1 VILFLHPWLLAAL
14 GAAAFPVLLH
24 LVSRRDPPV
33 VIFPAVR
40 YLVTA
45 TREHERRFRVRHW
58 LLLLLRTLLIVA
70 LVLAASGP
78 LLPSARSGAAGH
90 APTAVVLI
98 VDNSP
103 SSGAVVG
110 GTAVLQSLARSAK
123 AVVARAQAEDRL
135 WLLTADG
142 VARPGD
148 AGSLGNALDSLRPS
162 DRRMDLG
169 QALEAARGLLETI
182 DHPGEI
188 VLVSDLQAT
197 AVTPATLALPLL
209 VVRPAAPAPDNAG
222 LSSLDP
228 GPQPWT
234 GESGQVLVGVSGAP
248 GPSVPASVAVAGR
261 PARRILV
268 APGGVAAVQL
278 PAGSVGWRTLEA
290 TLPPDELRADDRRL
304 RLIRVAAPAAVAC
317 PADEPNLAAACGA
330 LESGA
335 RIRRG
340 AEVTLGSLGPGASVV
355 EPPSDPALLGALNRA
370 LDRRGVGWRF
380 GAPTLGAQV
389 TDSGPWIGRAAILR
403 RYRLESA
410 GSGRT
415 GVLAT
420 VGGEPWMARGGGDVV
435 LLGSRLDPTWTAL
448 PLQAGFVLLVDAL
461 ANRLARAPVWLLDAA
476 PGDAVFLPDATT
488 RVIGAA
494 RSWEVEGGAAFH
506 PPATGLYFLLSGSD
520 TLGGLS
526 VNIDPRE
533 SLLTRASDEA
543 IGAAWPGARITDPE
557 GAASRAFLGAGRVD
571 LRGPLLWLALAC
583 GLGEIVLASG
593 TGQGMKSRG

>member
-1 VILFLHPWLLAAL
+1 VISFLHPWLLVAL
-14 GAAAFPVLLH
+14 GAAAVPILLH

-58 LLLLLRTLLIVA
+58 LLLALRTLLVVA

-78 LLPSARSGAAGH
+78 LLPPGRSGAAGH
-90 APTAVVLI
+90 APTALVLI

-103 SSGAVVG
+103 SSGAIVG
-110 GTAVLQSLARSAK
+110 GTPVLESLVRSAK
-123 AVVARAQAEDRL
+123 EVVARSEAEDRL
-135 WLLTADG
+135 WLVTADG

-148 AGSLGNALDSLRPS
+148 PGRLDHALDSLRPV

-169 QALEAARGLLETI
+169 EALGAARGLLETV
-182 DHPGEI
+182 DRPGEI
-188 VLVSDLQAT
+188 VLISDLQAT
-197 AVTPATLALPLL
+197 AVTPATVTYPLL
-209 VVRPAAPAPDNAG
+209 VARPAAPAPDNAG

-234 GESGQVLVGVSGAP
+234 GENGQVLVGVSGAA
-248 GPSVPASVAVAGR
+248 GPALPASVALAGR
-261 PARRILV
+261 PPKRILV
-268 APGGVAAVQL
+268 APGGVVALQL
-278 PAGSVGWRTLEA
+278 TTGTPGWRSLEA
-290 TLPPDELRADDRRL
+290 TLPADELRADDRRN
-304 RLIRVAAPAAVAC
+304 RLVRVAPAAAVAC
-317 PADEPNLAAACGA
+317 PADEPYLAAACGA

-340 AEVTLGSLGPGASVV
+340 TDVTMGSLGPGASVV
-355 EPPSDPALLGALNRA
+355 EPPSDPALVGALNRA
-370 LDRRGVGWRF
+370 LERRGVGWRF
-380 GAPTLGAQV
+380 GAPVVGAQV
-389 TDSGPWIGRAAILR
+389 TDSGPWIGRVTILR
-403 RYRLESA
+403 RYRLESS

-420 VGGEPWMARGGGDVV
+420 VASEPWMVRGAGVV
-435 LLGSRLDPTWTAL
+435 MLGSRLDPSWTPL
-448 PLQAGFVLLVDAL
+448 PLQAGFVPLVDAL
-461 ANRLARAPVWLLDAA
+461 ANRLARAPLWLLDAA

-488 RVIGAA
+488 RVLSGE
-494 RSWEVEGGAAFH
+494 RGWEVEGGAAFH
-506 PPATGLYFLLSGSD
+506 PPATGVYFLVSGRD

-533 SLLTRASDEA
+533 SVLTRASDEA
-543 IGAAWPGARITDPE
+543 IGAAWPGARITDPS
-557 GAASRAFLGAGRVD
+557 AAAERAFVGAGRAD

-583 GLGEIVLASG
+583 GLGEVLLASG
-593 TGQGMKSRG
+593 AGAGSRQRG